1 MRIPARPVVR
11 RGFASDGSERGRNV
25 VAVDPGRT
33 ALYRLYDKSGKLL
46 YVGITSN
53 PAARFAKHKADK
65 PWWPRVA
72 RKDVEWYDKRANAL
86 AAEELAIKVT
96 DPQYNHDHSRYRP
109 AAKVTV
115 ELTAA
120 DLAGLEM
127 LKRVTCSR
135 VPGGDRYT
143 YGDLLLILLDRELAA
158 RGLYGHGR
166 CLHAWVTWPDGVS
179 VQPDDGVC
187 PCGTPILPDGRW
199 PRPEVA

>member
-1 MRIPARPVVR
+1 MPNVPSAAPGPENVPRLRRDLLPRRRRPGRCRLLLGQVLGAGTQAQAARE
-11 RGFASDGSERGRNV
+11 GEA
-25 VAVDPGRT
+25 AAMTVDQGRT
-33 ALYRLYDKSGKLL
+33 ALYRLYDESGGLL

-53 PAARFAKHKADK
+53 PEARFAKHKADK
-65 PWWPRVA
+65 RWWPCVA

-86 AAEELAIKVT
+86 AAEELAIKVK
-96 DPQYNHDHSRYRP
+96 DPRFNREHSRRRP

-120 DLAGLEM
+120 HMAGLDM

-158 RGLYGHGR
+158 RGLYGNGR
-166 CLHAWVTWPDGVS
+166 CLHAWVT
-179 VQPDDGVC
+179 
-187 PCGTPILPDGRW
+187 
-199 PRPEVA
+199 